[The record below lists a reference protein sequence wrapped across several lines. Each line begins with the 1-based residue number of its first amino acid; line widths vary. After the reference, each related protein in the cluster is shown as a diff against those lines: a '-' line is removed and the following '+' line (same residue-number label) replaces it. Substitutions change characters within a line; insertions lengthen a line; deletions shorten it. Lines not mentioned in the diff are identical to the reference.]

1 MPNHIPF
8 SRLADLVEGRLTP
21 DEQVEMLAHIATCPG
36 CAAEMAW
43 LERVIGRMRTY
54 MIEQPPAH
62 AVAAAKR
69 MFRSPLRVT
78 RQQFMAALRFDSAH
92 MPLGLGRRAG
102 AQTERQLLFA
112 ISSYLLDL
120 RLAPQGS
127 LWVISGQLLGTNE
140 GEQIELDGPAG
151 TAQAMLNVLSE
162 FALPPTP
169 PGTYTLRLELTDFD
183 ITVDGLEVG
192 AWDESG

>member
-1 MPNHIPF
+1 MPDHIPF
-8 SRLADLVEGRLTP
+8 SRLADLVEGRLNP
-21 DEQVEMLAHIATCPG
+21 DEQSEMLAHIAACPG

-69 MFRSPLRVT
+69 MFRSPVRAT
-78 RQQFMAALRFDSAH
+78 RQQFRAALQFDSART
-92 MPLGLGRRAG
+92 PLGVGRRAG
-102 AQTERQLLFA
+102 AQNERQLLFA

-120 RLAPQGS
+120 RLAPHGS
-127 LWVISGQLLGTNE
+127 LWVISGQLLGTND

-151 TAQAMLNVLSE
+151 RVQAMLNDLSE